1 MLQLDASGWLNK
13 AKIIKSPNYNARP
26 DNIDIEL
33 LVIHCISLPEG
44 QYDNHYVESLFLND
58 LDCNLDPSFKD
69 LKNLKVSSHFY
80 ITRQGEIIQFVATED
95 RAWHA
100 GVSTYK
106 GKSNCNDFSIGIE
119 LQGTDKTVFTS
130 AQYTSLIELTKAII
144 TRYPAIKDNIVGHSD
159 IAPTRK
165 TDPGIGFNW
174 ACFREYI

>member
-1 MLQLDASGWLNK
+1 MLQLDSAGWLNK

-26 DNIDIEL
+26 DDIDIDL

-58 LDCNLDPSFKD
+58 LNCSLDPSFKD
-69 LKNLKVSSHFY
+69 LKDLKVSSHFY
-80 ITRQGEIIQFVATED
+80 ITRQGDIIQFVATED

-100 GVSTYK
+100 GVSAYK
-106 GKSNCNDFSIGIE
+106 GRSNCNDFSIGIE
-119 LQGTDKTVFTS
+119 LQGTDKTIFTK

-144 TRYPAIKDNIVGHSD
+144 KKYPAVKDNIIGHSD

-165 TDPGIGFNW
+165 TDPGSGFDW
-174 ACFREYI
+174 VCFREYI